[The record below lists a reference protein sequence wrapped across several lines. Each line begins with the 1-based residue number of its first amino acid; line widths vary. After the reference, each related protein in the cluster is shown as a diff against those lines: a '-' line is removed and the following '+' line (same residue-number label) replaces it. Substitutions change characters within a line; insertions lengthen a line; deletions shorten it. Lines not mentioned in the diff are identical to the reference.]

1 LIRTGIPA
9 AGMPPFDLPDDALDA
24 LAALVIS
31 LNSSAFRSN
40 VPGDRTAG
48 ERFFFGKGQCDS
60 CHMVFG
66 IGKPLGPDLSDV
78 GKQMT
83 VDQIRES
90 LLQPDAEITPG
101 YELATVRLKDGKTI
115 RGFRPKQN

>member
-31 LNSSAFRSN
+31 LNSSASEAN
-40 VPGDRTAG
+40 VPAIGRP
-48 ERFFFGKGQCDS
+48 EKGFSRQRSMDS

-66 IGKPLGPDLSDV
+66 IGNPLGPDLSDV

-90 LLQPDAEITPG
+90 LLQA
-101 YELATVRLKDGKTI
+101 
-115 RGFRPKQN
+115 